1 MHDRREVNTQKIITV
16 RRYEE
21 SICYFD
27 LQFRLRSNRKQFRTR
42 VGDLPL
48 EILLKEGDDLLR
60 AEIANR
66 SLSVPANK
74 GLAPGSIIRIVQKD
88 ISEGYNILVDGP
100 FTAIDFTIWAVRTP
114 RLSEDSRE
122 TGFISSSNELIGF
135 CTLDITN
142 EKVNVERAVVGIS

>member
-1 MHDRREVNTQKIITV
+1 M
-16 RRYEE
+16 
-21 SICYFD
+21 
-27 LQFRLRSNRKQFRTR
+27 
-42 VGDLPL
+42 
-48 EILLKEGDDLLR
+48 R

-88 ISEGYNILVDGP
+88 ISEEYNILVDSP

-114 RLSEDSRE
+114 RLSEDSRK